1 MHPHQLALSLLIFA
15 MAACQEAPP
24 LQAPAPPPTSVP
36 SRIAAPA
43 SPEAPTPERHLVEA
57 LPEAALEDG
66 CSCTFSFQGGDRTGY
81 ALSGEVTGASVRIQI
96 AGETRTLIA
105 SGEPTVGAEGRAVRT
120 YTGGNSSARLEVL
133 SETPCAE
140 GDEACEATGS
150 VQKLTVTRGE
160 VQEVLTV
167 EGTCGC

>member
-1 MHPHQLALSLLIFA
+1 MHPHQLALSLLILA
-15 MAACQEAPP
+15 VAACGESAP
-24 LQAPAPPPTSVP
+24 LQSPAPPPASVP
-36 SRIAAPA
+36 PPIAA
-43 SPEAPTPERHLVEA
+43 APPPPTAAGHLVEA

-167 EGTCGC
+167 AGTCGC